1 MLLIVSGDNI
11 EKIEGNIKE
20 IQLFKIQHLHIV
32 GFLKRGD
39 VLLNVEGV
47 DLVGLSAAEAQE
59 AISEATSR
67 LSVSRSYNIHRKDE
81 SETN

>member
-1 MLLIVSGDNI
+1 MQFQ
-11 EKIEGNIKE
+11 ETTKTKQRE
-20 IQLFKIQHLHIV
+20 ILKRYDDLKSLNLHIV

-67 LSVSRSYNIHRKDE
+67 LSVSRIFNIHSKDE